1 MVVGNMNIL
10 VPAMVAQ
17 TLLGAS
23 FLFLAKFSADEFVEQ
38 LWVPDRKGMKIFIYK
53 S

>member
-1 MVVGNMNIL
+1 MLVGNMNIL
-10 VPAMVAQ
+10 VPTVAAQ

-23 FLFLAKFSADEFVEQ
+23 FLFLAKLSADDFVDQ